1 MIRHGATR
9 AHQWWDQIDG
19 DERAVP
25 LEAPDPWA
33 DHSTEHIDLSDD
45 QRQFLVGEDQ
55 PALPRLRTALAGADV
70 DGRPPGDSRGA
81 PTGQSTGNPP
91 GDAEPT
97 TSYRPST

>member
-9 AHQWWDQIDG
+9 AHQWWEQIDG

-25 LEAPDPWA
+25 LEVPDPWA
-33 DHSTEHIDLSDD
+33 EHSSDGIDLSDD

-55 PALPRLRTALAGADV
+55 PALPRLRSGLAGAQL
-70 DGRPPGDSRGA
+70 DGVPPGDSRVE

-91 GDAEPT
+91 GDADQP
-97 TSYRPST
+97 TSYRPSP